1 MSPDD
6 DRLFWTALDT
16 ALPRWRERREYPL
29 VYAGFDRRGDGTGR
43 DQLGRVVKLALG
55 AAFEPESA
63 LEDALDVR
71 LDRATAHT
79 AIERG
84 LRRTPAYDA
93 EWVNVSKGRQVADAF
108 VACFHS
114 DAEFLT
120 NGYLWLSNEDT
131 RAWTPLTSA
140 TFDTGIVA
148 VDDVTAGILW
158 VTDED

>member
-1 MSPDD
+1 MSPGAETP
-6 DRLFWTALDT
+6 FWTALDT
-16 ALPRWRERREYPL
+16 ALPRWRDRQEYPL
-29 VYAGFDRRGDGTGR
+29 VYAGFERRRGGTLR
-43 DQLGRVVKLALG
+43 DQLGRVVALALG
-55 AAFEPESA
+55 KAFEPESA

-71 LDRATAHT
+71 LDRASAHA

-93 EWVNVSKGRQVADAF
+93 EWVNASNALQVADAF

-131 RAWTPLTSA
+131 SAWTPLTSA

-158 VTDED
+158 VTDEE